1 MAAGLEAQFV
11 TLRLDDFLWFASFE
25 WAGDSETALFLHS
38 YALSFAL
45 GGRDRVVAGVVPRYE
60 EDLAELSVYCTP
72 ARLLDRAAAPGG
84 LLGWHAGQLRTTFT
98 FNSVDEPTQLT
109 QALRIGPKV
118 NDPKIGRRQVLVP
131 GLRFQFVA
139 FTRDGFRLP
148 RVVRLGKKRSPVVLE
163 DVEPISGARFRGG
176 ASPDHAVN
184 PLDVDGRVLRYV
196 PAAIPPHLIY
206 DRAEIEEDEFI
217 RAGNRVV
224 HIPKRVRSWRSS

>member
-1 MAAGLEAQFV
+1 MPGGFEAHFV

-45 GGRDRVVAGVVPRYE
+45 GGRDRVIADTVPRYE

-72 ARLLDRAAAPGG
+72 ARILNRPVGPSG
-84 LLGWHAGQLRTTFT
+84 RGPRAGQLSTTFT

-109 QALRIGPKV
+109 QALRIGAKV

-139 FTRDGFRLP
+139 FTRDAFRLP
-148 RVVRLGKKRSPVVLE
+148 RVVRLGKKRSPVVIE
-163 DVEPISGARFRGG
+163 RVESISGSTFRGA

-184 PLDVDGRVLRYV
+184 PLDIAGRVRRYV
-196 PAAIPPHLIY
+196 PVAIPPHLIY

-217 RAGNRVV
+217 REGDRVV
-224 HIPKRVRSWRSS
+224 HVPKRVLSWRSS